1 MIRMKFALLLL
12 ATTTAS
18 LAFEAANTLVAS
30 SPFELYLQPT
40 FTELD
45 VEAQSIAAQV
55 VGNVLAMASSNIVD
69 VDVVIQN
76 LVYHPRRQ
84 RRLNSN
90 TNLNLPSTTL
100 TFAVLGT
107 FPQEENGQRDYLNTL
122 IRDMFST
129 NEGRSELLQG
139 LKSSHD
145 RFKDLINIRVFSV
158 GPVAASTESSDGRGF
173 RSLSPVDIVL
183 VVVSICVL
191 LGVAYMVIMS
201 HRATQREHRRVLRV
215 LSNHEAAADAL
226 RELERE
232 ENASISSRLQLLKNG
247 MRRSTSMTIAPL
259 DKPAEEEKA
268 TDNEEAPS
276 PTSEETKEKPQEEV
290 EQVPSIPTQPSSS
303 SYHSATA
310 EIVASSQDIQSI
322 HSMRSEGI
330 VSDKDV
336 IPSPT
341 SSSDEDDDT
350 NYSESASGYSSGIS
364 SAHFS
369 SSRWFQGSRANN
381 PAPTPSEDTFDVFAI
396 DVEKY
401 NDKLLLDDGS
411 KTSATEHFLEEWV
424 KAIQVVPGEKNSVT
438 TPESTD
444 SADSTGSASTP
455 DCASVQSGSSE
466 EKDDKKET
474 ESVTHSTAP
483 EMSETVEGSI
493 EASTRKVQA

>member
-1 MIRMKFALLLL
+1 
-12 ATTTAS
+12 
-18 LAFEAANTLVAS
+18 
-30 SPFELYLQPT
+30 
-40 FTELD
+40 
-45 VEAQSIAAQV
+45 
-55 VGNVLAMASSNIVD
+55 
-69 VDVVIQN
+69 
-76 LVYHPRRQ
+76 
-84 RRLNSN
+84 
-90 TNLNLPSTTL
+90 
-100 TFAVLGT
+100 
-107 FPQEENGQRDYLNTL
+107 
-122 IRDMFST
+122 
-129 NEGRSELLQG
+129 
-139 LKSSHD
+139 
-145 RFKDLINIRVFSV
+145 
-158 GPVAASTESSDGRGF
+158 
-173 RSLSPVDIVL
+173 
-183 VVVSICVL
+183 
-191 LGVAYMVIMS
+191 
-201 HRATQREHRRVLRV
+201 
-215 LSNHEAAADAL
+215 
-226 RELERE
+226 
-232 ENASISSRLQLLKNG
+232 
-247 MRRSTSMTIAPL
+247 MTIAPL

-276 PTSEETKEKPQEEV
+276 PTSEETKEKPEEEV

-303 SYHSATA
+303 SYRSATA
-310 EIVASSQDIQSI
+310 EIVASSQEIQSI

-330 VSDKDV
+330 VSDQDV

-369 SSRWFQGSRANN
+369 SSRWFQGSHANN

-424 KAIQVVPGEKNSVT
+424 KAIQVVPGEKISVT

-466 EKDDKKET
+466 EKDHKKET

-483 EMSETVEGSI
+483 EKSETVEGSI